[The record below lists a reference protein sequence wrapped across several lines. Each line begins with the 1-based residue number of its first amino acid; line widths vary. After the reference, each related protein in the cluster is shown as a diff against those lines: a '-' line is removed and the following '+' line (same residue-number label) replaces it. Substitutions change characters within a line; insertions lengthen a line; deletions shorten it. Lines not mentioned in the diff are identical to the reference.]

1 MTEPTAEDADSP
13 YDGYSLHEMWRR
25 RTNWSG
31 IPAADVR
38 AAMAGTG
45 YPMDRVR
52 LVEGPVE
59 ETLPAAAPEAIALLR
74 LDTDWYAS
82 TRAEMEHLY
91 PRLRR
96 GGVLVIDDYGHYA
109 GARKAVDEALAARG
123 ESPLLHR
130 IDYTGRIA
138 VRP

>member
-1 MTEPTAEDADSP
+1 
-13 YDGYSLHEMWRR
+13 
-25 RTNWSG
+25 
-31 IPAADVR
+31 
-38 AAMAGTG
+38 MATTG

-59 ETLPAAAPEAIALLR
+59 ETLPDAAPAEIALLR

-82 TRAEMEHLY
+82 TRAEMQHLY
-91 PRLRR
+91 PRLVP

-109 GARKAVDEALAARG
+109 GARQAVDEALEERG
-123 ESPLLHR
+123 ERLLLHR

-138 VRP
+138 IRERSTGA